1 MYDRLFEYIERYSG
15 ISLSD
20 KEKDVLAEAWQP
32 QALRKKEFFLRERE
46 VCHYVAFIVKGAMRQ
61 YTVDDNGMEHISQ
74 LAIEG
79 WWIVDRDSY
88 LNQTPSTSYIDAWEN
103 TEILVLKRSHL
114 DTILNIPAI
123 KEMFWVMN
131 QRNHIASQQ
140 RLTDIIALPAAKR
153 YENLLKK
160 YPAIIERFPQH
171 IIASYLGITKETLSR
186 VRSQMAKKKN

>member
-1 MYDRLFEYIERYSG
+1 MYDRLFEYIEQYSR
-15 ISLSD
+15 INLSD
-20 KEKDVLAEAWQP
+20 KEKDILAEAWQP
-32 QALRKKEFFLRERE
+32 QAIRRKEFFLREGE
-46 VCHYVAFIVKGAMRQ
+46 VCHFAAFIVTGAMRQ

-88 LNQTPSTSYIDAWEN
+88 LNKKPSTSYIDAWEN
-103 TEILVLKRSHL
+103 TELLVLKRSHL
-114 DTILNIPAI
+114 DTILDLPAI

-131 QRNHIASQQ
+131 QKNHIAAQQ

>member
-1 MYDRLFEYIERYSG
+1 MYDRLFEYIERYSK
-15 ISLSD
+15 IILSD
-20 KEKDVLAEAWQP
+20 KEKDILTEAWQP
-32 QALRKKEFFLRERE
+32 QAIRKKEFLLKEGE
-46 VCHYVAFIVKGAMRQ
+46 VCHFAAFIVKGAMRQ

-103 TEILVLKRSHL
+103 SELLVLKRSHL
-114 DTILNIPAI
+114 DTILDLPAI

-131 QRNHIASQQ
+131 QKNYIAAQQ
-140 RLTDIIALPAAKR
+140 RLIDIIALPASKR

-186 VRSQMAKKKN
+186 VRSQMA